1 MNLAQHWEPYG
12 KRNGEWRG
20 KNKKKEKEEEERQKQ
35 CSIQIQIHP
44 NIPQL
49 AFPKQFFLITISSFI

>member
-1 MNLAQHWEPYG
+1 MEKEMG
-12 KRNGEWRG
+12 NGEE
-20 KNKKKEKEEEERQKQ
+20 KIKKKEKEEEERQKQ